1 MRASSPSWLAS
12 TAAPGASWPLLI
24 LVVNAVRA
32 QSCPLLLLLL
42 LQVFLQRAAVNLLGS
57 VMDTPDYFWSA
68 PDYLQ
73 VGGVT

>member
-1 MRASSPSWLAS
+1 
-12 TAAPGASWPLLI
+12 
-24 LVVNAVRA
+24 VRA